1 MESRSIYK
9 HFYLKLIFAT
19 SLFLIILSFI
29 FFEYTKNSFY
39 DNIQDNL
46 LFQAKQIE
54 KGYISF
60 DKFQNVISSSQ
71 IIELVENNKNT
82 TKQIEF
88 SKFSKSDK
96 SFIRLE
102 FLMHDNA
109 ILQITKD
116 ISLEKDI
123 LYSIIFKNF
132 FALAIPGFIFMLIY
146 ALIVAKSLLKPI
158 VQINK
163 KLSNMDE
170 NSLSQIDKKDLPEE
184 FLTLANSINSLTNR
198 IGTYLKFKKEL
209 FIGIAHELKTPLAVM
224 KLKNELMLKKPREI
238 SQYEDAIKLTIKEI
252 DGMNIMIS
260 SILDIG
266 RTEGAQFEQAKN
278 IDLVEFIKYKTNDYN
293 MLAAKKSI
301 TIKFSSNVSS
311 LQMMIQETLFNQ
323 ILQNFVQNAIK
334 FTPNGK
340 TIKIK
345 LKKIDD
351 KVILNVID
359 EGIGID
365 ENIDV
370 FAPFKKVGKENGVGL
385 GLYLAKIASDALN
398 AKISIKNREDGKTG
412 AIAKLELT
420 L

>member
-9 HFYLKLIFAT
+9 QFYIKLIFAT

-82 TKQIEF
+82 TKRIEF

-123 LYSIIFKNF
+123 LYLIIFKNF

-146 ALIVAKSLLKPI
+146 ALIVAKSLFFFTISPTVFSKFAI
-158 VQINK
+158 FG
-163 KLSNMDE
+163 LSPLATISPPGSMVT
-170 NSLSQIDKKDLPEE
+170 SPKMAC
-184 FLTLANSINSLTNR
+184 FMAYLTLMS
-198 IGTYLKFKKEL
+198 FW
-209 FIGIAHELKTPLAVM
+209 
-224 KLKNELMLKKPREI
+224 
-238 SQYEDAIKLTIKEI
+238 
-252 DGMNIMIS
+252 
-260 SILDIG
+260 
-266 RTEGAQFEQAKN
+266 
-278 IDLVEFIKYKTNDYN
+278 
-293 MLAAKKSI
+293 
-301 TIKFSSNVSS
+301 
-311 LQMMIQETLFNQ
+311 
-323 ILQNFVQNAIK
+323 
-334 FTPNGK
+334 
-340 TIKIK
+340 
-345 LKKIDD
+345 
-351 KVILNVID
+351 
-359 EGIGID
+359 
-365 ENIDV
+365 
-370 FAPFKKVGKENGVGL
+370 
-385 GLYLAKIASDALN
+385 
-398 AKISIKNREDGKTG
+398 
-412 AIAKLELT
+412 
-420 L
+420 

>member
-311 LQMMIQETLFNQ
+311 FQIIIQETLFNQ

>member
-9 HFYLKLIFAT
+9 QFYLKLIFAT

-71 IIELVENNKNT
+71 IIELIENNKNT

-88 SKFSKSDK
+88 SKFSKGDK

-123 LYSIIFKNF
+123 LYLIIFKNF

-198 IGTYLKFKKEL
+198 IGTYLK
-209 FIGIAHELKTPLAVM
+209 
-224 KLKNELMLKKPREI
+224 LKKTREI
-238 SQYEDAIKLTIKEI
+238 SQYEDAIRLTIKEI
-252 DGMNIMIS
+252 DGMNVMIS

-351 KVILNVID
+351 KVTLNVID

-370 FAPFKKVGKENGVGL
+370 FAPFKKVVKENGVGL

-398 AKISIKNREDGKTG
+398 AKISIKNREDGKNG
-412 AIAKLELT
+412 AIAKLELN

>member
-71 IIELVENNKNT
+71 IIELIENNKNT

-311 LQMMIQETLFNQ
+311 FQIIIQETLFNQ

-351 KVILNVID
+351 KVTLNVID

>member
-9 HFYLKLIFAT
+9 QFYIKLIFAT

-39 DNIQDNL
+39 DNFQDNL

-71 IIELVENNKNT
+71 IIELIENNKNT

-88 SKFSKSDK
+88 SKFSKGDK
-96 SFIRLE
+96 FFIRLE

-123 LYSIIFKNF
+123 LYLIIFKNF

-224 KLKNELMLKKPREI
+224 KLKNELMLKKTREI
-238 SQYEDAIKLTIKEI
+238 SQYEDAIRLTIKEI
-252 DGMNIMIS
+252 DGMNVMIS

-351 KVILNVID
+351 KVTLNVID

-398 AKISIKNREDGKTG
+398 AKISIKNREDGKNG
-412 AIAKLELT
+412 AIAKLELN

>member
-1 MESRSIYK
+1 MESKSIYRQ
-9 HFYLKLIFAT
+9 FYTKLIIAT
-19 SLFLIILSFI
+19 SLFIITLSFI
-29 FFEYTKNSFY
+29 FYEYARSTVYDDIQQNMLTHAKQLYMSSQSSNHLEPVEN
-39 DNIQDNL
+39 DNITINL
-46 LFQAKQIE
+46 VTNSILLDYQ
-54 KGYISF
+54 
-60 DKFQNVISSSQ
+60 FQNYQRGGDYYIKLLYPFDLEKKQFLQ
-71 IIELVENNKNT
+71 IIRN
-82 TKQIEF
+82 
-88 SKFSKSDK
+88 
-96 SFIRLE
+96 
-102 FLMHDNA
+102 
-109 ILQITKD
+109 
-116 ISLEKDI
+116 ISLEREL
-123 LYSIIFKNF
+123 LYSVIFKNLF
-132 FALAIPGFIFMLIY
+132 ILAIPGFILMLLY
-146 ALIVAKSLLKPI
+146 SLIVSKSLLKPI
-158 VQINK
+158 IQINK

-170 NSLSQIDKKDLPEE
+170 NSLTQIDKKDLPIE
-184 FLTLANSINSLTNR
+184 FHSLANSINSLTNR
-198 IGTYLKFKKEL
+198 IETYVKFKKEL
-209 FIGIAHELKTPLAVM
+209 FIGAAHELKTPLAVM

-266 RTEGAQFEQAKN
+266 RTEGAQFEQPKN

-293 MLAAKKSI
+293 MLASKKSI

-311 LQMMIQETLFNQ
+311 FQIIIQETLFNQ

>member
-224 KLKNELMLKKPREI
+224 KLKNELMLKKTREI
-238 SQYEDAIKLTIKEI
+238 SQYEDAIRLTIKEI

-293 MLAAKKSI
+293 MLASKKSI

-311 LQMMIQETLFNQ
+311 FQIIIQETLFNQ

-398 AKISIKNREDGKTG
+398 AKISIKNREDGKNG
-412 AIAKLELT
+412 AIAKLELN

>member
-9 HFYLKLIFAT
+9 QFYLKLIFAT

-39 DNIQDNL
+39 DNFQDNL

-71 IIELVENNKNT
+71 IIELIENNKNT

-88 SKFSKSDK
+88 SKFSKGDK
-96 SFIRLE
+96 FFIRLE

-123 LYSIIFKNF
+123 LYLIIFKNF

-224 KLKNELMLKKPREI
+224 KLKNELMLKKTREI
-238 SQYEDAIKLTIKEI
+238 SQYEDAIRLTIKEI
-252 DGMNIMIS
+252 DGMNVMIS

-351 KVILNVID
+351 KVTLNVID

-398 AKISIKNREDGKTG
+398 AKISIKNREDGKNG
-412 AIAKLELT
+412 AIAKLELN

>member
-39 DNIQDNL
+39 DNFQDNL

-71 IIELVENNKNT
+71 IIELIENNKNT
-82 TKQIEF
+82 TKRIEF

-123 LYSIIFKNF
+123 LYLIIFKNF

-224 KLKNELMLKKPREI
+224 KLKNELMLKKTREI
-238 SQYEDAIKLTIKEI
+238 SQYEDAIRLTIKEI
-252 DGMNIMIS
+252 DGMNVMIS

-351 KVILNVID
+351 KVTLNVID

-398 AKISIKNREDGKTG
+398 AKISIKNREDGKNG
-412 AIAKLELT
+412 AIAKLELN

>member
-351 KVILNVID
+351 KVTLNVID

-398 AKISIKNREDGKTG
+398 AKISIKNREDGKNG
-412 AIAKLELT
+412 AIAKLELN

>member
-1 MESRSIYK
+1 M
-9 HFYLKLIFAT
+9 
-19 SLFLIILSFI
+19 
-29 FFEYTKNSFY
+29 
-39 DNIQDNL
+39 
-46 LFQAKQIE
+46 
-54 KGYISF
+54 
-60 DKFQNVISSSQ
+60 
-71 IIELVENNKNT
+71 
-82 TKQIEF
+82 
-88 SKFSKSDK
+88 
-96 SFIRLE
+96 
-102 FLMHDNA
+102 
-109 ILQITKD
+109 
-116 ISLEKDI
+116 
-123 LYSIIFKNF
+123 
-132 FALAIPGFIFMLIY
+132 
-146 ALIVAKSLLKPI
+146 
-158 VQINK
+158 
-163 KLSNMDE
+163 
-170 NSLSQIDKKDLPEE
+170 
-184 FLTLANSINSLTNR
+184 ANSINSLTNR

-224 KLKNELMLKKPREI
+224 KLKNELMLKKTREI
-238 SQYEDAIKLTIKEI
+238 SQYEDAIRLTIKEI
-252 DGMNIMIS
+252 DGMNVMIS

-351 KVILNVID
+351 KVTLNVID

-398 AKISIKNREDGKTG
+398 AKISIKNREDGKNG
-412 AIAKLELT
+412 AIAKLELN

>member
-123 LYSIIFKNF
+123 LYLIIFKNF

-224 KLKNELMLKKPREI
+224 KLKNELMLKKTREI
-238 SQYEDAIKLTIKEI
+238 SQYEDAIRLTIKEI
-252 DGMNIMIS
+252 DGMNVMIS

-351 KVILNVID
+351 KVTLNVID

-398 AKISIKNREDGKTG
+398 AKISIKNREDGKNG
-412 AIAKLELT
+412 AIAKLELN

>member
-123 LYSIIFKNF
+123 LYLIIFKNF

-224 KLKNELMLKKPREI
+224 KLKNELMLKKTREI
-238 SQYEDAIKLTIKEI
+238 SQYEDAIRLTIKEI
-252 DGMNIMIS
+252 DGMNVMIS

-398 AKISIKNREDGKTG
+398 AKISIKNREDGKNG
-412 AIAKLELT
+412 AIAKLELN